1 MYKNLNLITLLLL
14 FICYLFIKLFI
25 NYLCFII
32 YCWNVNYIVDI
43 RVEITDTLN
52 CLVHLIVSL
61 SQVIALLFNLLI
73 VIVLST
79 YIKRVLLNILKFRLE
94 FWTKVQREEM
104 SKNKRMIQSS
114 SAFEKTTAKVE
125 RILFTKKQSVL
136 QAVSPRVSC
145 EGKKADPLD
154 SDHVA

>member
-1 MYKNLNLITLLLL
+1 
-14 FICYLFIKLFI
+14 
-25 NYLCFII
+25 
-32 YCWNVNYIVDI
+32 
-43 RVEITDTLN
+43 
-52 CLVHLIVSL
+52 
-61 SQVIALLFNLLI
+61 
-73 VIVLST
+73 
-79 YIKRVLLNILKFRLE
+79 
-94 FWTKVQREEM
+94 M